1 MNLLAKIKLLLKVN
15 VHRTEILY
23 YTHTLKKTSFSL
35 TFEFLLYIKVALVE
49 EMYDTTV
56 EFRYFSL
63 EEDFSVI
70 KKERC
75 MYNMEFWKG
84 IYTFK

>member
-1 MNLLAKIKLLLKVN
+1 MCIKLKYF
-15 VHRTEILY
+15 T
-23 YTHTLKKTSFSL
+23 THTLKKTSFSL

-49 EMYDTTV
+49 ELYDTTV

-63 EEDFSVI
+63 EEDFAVI

-84 IYTFK
+84 NYTFK